1 MAKRKARKITIRH
14 PSQRQLVGTPP
25 PYVRKKGPGEPLLV
39 EEIIVEDKIV
49 KKVPVKKVAKTPTL
63 KTPKGVVV
71 EKARWYTMEDA
82 RKVSD
87 YLVGKITLSS
97 DEKKRLSMHGK
108 PELTILDGLRIAQY
122 VSGNAQR
129 GLSGYSIADAFLV
142 SKYLSQQID
151 LPADL
156 KLFLDA
162 NGDGKLDMVDGLF
175 IAQAVRTEP
184 KELEPSP
191 TPKTEPIPTPTPKVV
206 GGYSWRLIE
215 NPDTGEKGWI
225 SRGIGTQYR
234 YGGKEWDERYKGW
247 TVLEDIGEVNPP
259 KGAEYLPSGTRVSAG
274 SSESEDVKPAPE
286 TKPFPK
292 PGGIITPMER
302 RRQEWLKTL
311 LPGDT
316 KTMPAK
322 GTSWY
327 NYIREGTPLPTGA
340 VFIPVPIEPG
350 IDTTTHPTDE
360 LKGGGGWRLIRNP
373 QTQEEGWIQYGIGT
387 QYKYGGKSWDGMYK
401 DWKVVKEGRELEP
414 PKDAELLYSGYN
426 PPKTGYIPPLHKP
439 GEPGITAGGYSSAPR
454 TTKTTKKQVVKKKAK
469 RTTARISSI
478 GR

>member
-25 PYVRKKGPGEPLLV
+25 PYVRKKGPGEPLPV
-39 EEIIVEDKIV
+39 EEVIVDG
-49 KKVPVKKVAKTPTL
+49 KVVEKAPVKKVKTTPIAK
-63 KTPKGVVV
+63 PKPVKM
-71 EKARWYTMEDA
+71 ESPSKKWYTGDDA
-82 RKVSD
+82 KKVQNYALGLIEIKKGTNEFSRLD
-87 YLVGKITLSS
+87 VNNDGK
-97 DEKKRLSMHGK
+97 
-108 PELTILDGLRIAQY
+108 LTITDAMFVAQY
-122 VSGNAQR
+122 VEDKVPR
-129 GLSGYSIADAFLV
+129 GPSGYSLN
-142 SKYLSQQID
+142 
-151 LPADL
+151 
-156 KLFLDA
+156 DA
-162 NGDGKLDMVDGLF
+162 NLVAKHMAGLIELPPELIAKFDANNDGKISISDAMV
-175 IAQAVRTEP
+175 IKQAVKNETTP
-184 KELEPSP
+184 VPTPPLEP
-191 TPKTEPIPTPTPKVV
+191 TPIIRKV
-206 GGYSWRLIE
+206 GGYSWRLLE